1 MLALVGPERQLLFP
15 SAVSQ
20 CPGVQHAMRRYDA
33 SSTGGADPSQAG
45 NRVVHPQAMH
55 VQKVQ
60 VRRIHGCGQPGGIAE
75 GIGTM
80 REKGGNGG
88 APPVRFALRS
98 TVGQPKDGHLAFQ
111 IGLQGEGQARD
122 SFMQTTRPI
131 G

>member
-1 MLALVGPERQLLFP
+1 MLFP
-15 SAVSQ
+15 FAVSQ
-20 CPGVQHAMRRYDA
+20 CPGVPHATWRYDA

-45 NRVVHPQAMH
+45 DRVVHPQAMH

-60 VRRIHGCGQPGGIAE
+60 VRRIHGWGQPVGIAE

-80 REKGGNGG
+80 PEKGDNGG
-88 APPVRFALRS
+88 TPPVRFALRLPF
-98 TVGQPKDGHLAFQ
+98 GQPKDGYLAFQ

-122 SFMQTTRPI
+122 SFMHTTRPI